1 MHRGGNNKVL
11 SACKRKSFQLLLPY
25 IIWAFLQTLHNSDFS
40 TTRLINLILH
50 PDTSFWFLW
59 ILYLISIIFIGCQ
72 WLAHLTK
79 KDELIFVLITCIILF
94 VTMAVYDIRVFGFQF
109 LSYYYL
115 FYTLGYCIHRFPL
128 LQFINNRIAVLLF
141 AVWLF
146 MAWFWNMHNL
156 PSWFPVIPHVPSSLL
171 QYAYRGLS
179 AAIAIFLLFY
189 YFQNIL
195 NVENG
200 TNRLIARCGAV
211 SLGLY
216 VVHPF
221 IMGYVR
227 QAICYILP
235 GANINFQITL
245 IFVLTICMSIFVV
258 ELLKKNSLTERF
270 LLGKV

>member
-1 MHRGGNNKVL
+1 M
-11 SACKRKSFQLLLPY
+11 PY
-25 IIWAFLQTLHNSDFS
+25 IIWAFLQTLYNSDFS

-171 QYAYRGLS
+171 QYAYRGLT
-179 AAIAIFLLFY
+179 ATLAIILIFY
-189 YFQNIL
+189 YCPKLL
-195 NVENG
+195 NGENRI
-200 TNRLIARCGAV
+200 NRFVMRCGAV

-221 IMGYVR
+221 ILNYAK
-227 QAICYILP
+227 QAIFCILP
-235 GANINFQITL
+235 EAHINFQITL